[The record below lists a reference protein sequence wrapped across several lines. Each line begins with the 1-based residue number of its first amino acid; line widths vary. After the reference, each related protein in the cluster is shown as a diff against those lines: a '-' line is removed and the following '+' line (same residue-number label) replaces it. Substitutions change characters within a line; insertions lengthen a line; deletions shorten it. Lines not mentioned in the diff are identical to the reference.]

1 MTAALPFTKAN
12 VKRRIEAAR
21 EAGLFV
27 VGIDAAGTVLT
38 SDAAVDRRLAPSDHS
53 TVNYNDVEVKR

>member
-1 MTAALPFTKAN
+1 MTAPLPFTKAN

-27 VGIDAAGTVLT
+27 VGIDSAGTVLT
-38 SDAAVDRRLAPSDHS
+38 SDAPPLASSDS
-53 TVNYNDVEVKR
+53 KQVKDEAPDLSNFEV